1 MWTRSQGPNPSIT
14 KNAADVGTAQNTNL
28 LHSREEVCTASI
40 VDTGIAQQF
49 IVPYTLSNLV
59 PSIHATLGAH
69 VSQTHKNKIINGEYI
84 DLTLLLENTTISE
97 KQEKQ
102 IVIINGVLST
112 RDKTKKIVNTISK
125 WTDAFIVYISIY
137 SSAHPSKYQALLKYM
152 HTVRLG
158 ATRVRGLAWEIYD
171 EQFRLKRSMDLTTCW
186 DAVDQEL
193 WLLYMVGGYNNEF
206 QSSSTVFN
214 NYRPSFN
221 KSYNFN
227 LKGICERNPC
237 NYKHVCFKCSGNHP
251 FSLCTLGMGQ
261 GNSVTQLLHP
271 RTPNVQS
278 FGFQHNFRHRVP
290 RQNSTRFHGQGAP
303 RYMGPR

>member
-49 IVPYTLSNLV
+49 IVPYTLSNPV

-84 DLTLLLENTTISE
+84 DLALLLENTTISE

-125 WTDAFIVYISIY
+125 WTDAFIVYRSIY

-158 ATRVRGLAWEIYD
+158 ATRVRGLALEIYD

-206 QSSSTVFN
+206 QSS
-214 NYRPSFN
+214 
-221 KSYNFN
+221 
-227 LKGICERNPC
+227 
-237 NYKHVCFKCSGNHP
+237 
-251 FSLCTLGMGQ
+251 
-261 GNSVTQLLHP
+261 
-271 RTPNVQS
+271 NVQ
-278 FGFQHNFRHRVP
+278 VT
-290 RQNSTRFHGQGAP
+290 TRSLYAP
-303 RYMGPR
+303 LVWGREIQ